1 MALKT
6 GDRAPHFRL
15 QDQHRNT
22 VSIEDFKGKNVVLF
36 FYPADHTFGCT
47 REACAFRD
55 NYDNIKAL
63 GAEVIGIS
71 PDTESSHRL
80 FASHLHLPF
89 ILLSDPKGKVGAM
102 FGLKRKLLGL
112 LGGRMTF
119 IIDKE
124 GIIRHIYE
132 GALAYAEHSKQ
143 ALEALDELEKNT
155 AD

>member
-6 GDRAPHFRL
+6 GDRVPQFSL
-15 QDQHRNT
+15 LDQHRNT

-47 REACAFRD
+47 REACSFRD
-55 NYDNIKAL
+55 NYDDIKAF

-89 ILLSDPKGKVGAM
+89 ILLSDPKGKVGRL
-102 FGLKRKLLGL
+102 FGLKKKLMGL

-119 IIDKE
+119 IIDKQ
-124 GIIRHIYE
+124 GVIRHIYE
-132 GALAYAEHSKQ
+132 GALAYKEHSKQ
-143 ALEALDELEKNT
+143 ALTALKELEKN
-155 AD
+155 AAK